1 MASDRKFVL
10 QKVHS
15 ALLDLMDGAVYAAQ
29 FPFLIPNITL
39 ALNIAYAVVLIEL
52 LLISVIRYKFM
63 HTPLLRTIGQVIF
76 GGGVVFSIGLWLGQ
90 FGAA

>member
-1 MASDRKFVL
+1 
-10 QKVHS
+10 
-15 ALLDLMDGAVYAAQ
+15 
-29 FPFLIPNITL
+29 
-39 ALNIAYAVVLIEL
+39 VVLIEL

-76 GGGVVFSIGLWLGQ
+76 GGGVVFGIGLWLGQ